1 MTHPLCCGCI
11 FLTAH
16 PWISPAVLPVTPS
29 APSCTILPKSVNC
42 CPLRFLQPPGIILG
56 WSFAESICS
65 LSFFRGFPGSSAGK
79 ESACHVEDPGLI
91 PGVGKIPWR
100 RERLPTSVF
109 WPGEFHGLCTPW
121 GHKELDMTE
130 RFHFTYFFFRSLR
143 LQGTLLTR
151 GVAGMLSVRLK
162 ALTSLARFRGVGLGF
177 SLVHPWT
184 LAFHWFIVE
193 RVLLW
198 GSLGHSLEPKC
209 SSSADWTQRPVLTG
223 LDWGV
228 ISWSQTPRS
237 NSKFP
242 ERPRTGQLSG
252 KGVTMDAIS
261 VTYTHF
267 PRKEPWDGKD
277 HLIEVSV
284 VSS

>member
-1 MTHPLCCGCI
+1 MRKTL
-11 FLTAH
+11 
-16 PWISPAVLPVTPS
+16 V
-29 APSCTILPKSVNC
+29 
-42 CPLRFLQPPGIILG
+42 RFLGLG
-56 WSFAESICS
+56 RS
-65 LSFFRGFPGSSAGK
+65 
-79 ESACHVEDPGLI
+79 
-91 PGVGKIPWR
+91 
-100 RERLPTSVF
+100 
-109 WPGEFHGLCTPW
+109 PGEGNGYPLQYSGLENSMDCIVHGVTKSWTWLS
-121 GHKELDMTE
+121 D
-130 RFHFTYFFFRSLR
+130 FTYFFFRSLR
-143 LQGTLLTR
+143 LQETLLTR

-162 ALTSLARFRGVGLGF
+162 ALTSLARFRGVGPGF

-184 LAFHWFIVE
+184 LAFHWFILE

-228 ISWSQTPRS
+228 IGWSQTPRS

-252 KGVTMDAIS
+252 KGVTMEAIS

-277 HLIEVSV
+277 HLIEASV
-284 VSS
+284 FSS